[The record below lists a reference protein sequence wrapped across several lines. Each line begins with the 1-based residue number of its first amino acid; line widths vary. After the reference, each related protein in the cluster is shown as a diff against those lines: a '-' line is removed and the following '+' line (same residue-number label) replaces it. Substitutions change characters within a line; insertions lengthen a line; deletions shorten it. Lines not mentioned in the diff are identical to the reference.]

1 MRIALCFYGQPRKF
15 SINWPHFKSNII
27 DGNSV
32 DVFFHTWYDSENRGI
47 NKMTP
52 GFENMLLDES
62 LENIMPSMLS
72 PKRFIIEKQKQFN
85 DKLIPV
91 TDENIDECWSY
102 AKQYNREDFIKY
114 TVKSHYSMWYSI
126 NQSLLLKE
134 LYAQENNFEYD
145 CVILSRFDISP
156 KNVIDFNSLDLSKL
170 VSGYKELPRG
180 EVNDW
185 FMITNNINSNILASI
200 FYSIDFHRNR
210 LLSEGKIWTNEAYLR
225 DQLDLFGIKVL
236 HREDFQITF

>member
-1 MRIALCFYGQPRKF
+1 
-15 SINWPHFKSNII
+15 
-27 DGNSV
+27 
-32 DVFFHTWYDSENRGI
+32 
-47 NKMTP
+47 
-52 GFENMLLDES
+52 MLLDES

-102 AKQYNREDFIKY
+102 AKQYNREEFIKY

-134 LYAQENNFEYD
+134 MYAQENNFEYD

-185 FMITNNINSNILASI
+185 FMITNNINSNILTITNNINLENNLIFYLDYNKDNDNNEIIDIHIINEINPLWILSTMPLFLKNPNIDKYLSIYLKSI
-200 FYSIDFHRNR
+200 FINNNKKNYILNNIMYT
-210 LLSEGKIWTNEAYLR
+210 LL
-225 DQLDLFGIKVL
+225 
-236 HREDFQITF
+236 